1 MWNDN
6 LQAKKHFKVMGA
18 EFRFY
23 SGEPSSESYSPIG
36 TQNAIDDFDGSV
48 LNMIREL
55 RKFSQT
61 YFKKNNIPLYTK
73 SSKLASD
80 FDLILQVTGCEPLKE
95 GHKIQMKDTIN

>member
-1 MWNDN
+1 MWNDS
-6 LQAKKHFKVMGA
+6 LQAKKHFKVLGA

-23 SGEPSSESYSPIG
+23 SGDPSLDGYAPIG

-48 LNMIREL
+48 MNLIKEL
-55 RKFSQT
+55 RKFSQN

-80 FDLILQVTGCEPLKE
+80 FDLILQVNKCESLNE
-95 GHKIQMKDTIN
+95 GYKVHMKDTVN